1 MNTLPS
7 DLWHA
12 LVESLRHTELPAIT
26 FTEIVLVLL
35 LATALSIPRR
45 SWRYFGLLA
54 TVVHE
59 LGHAF
64 AAVTSGQRLSGIH
77 LRLDHSGTTTTYSRS
92 RTATV
97 WSCFWGYPVPGIVG
111 AAFVVCGFNG
121 WGPAAMAGSVLVLA
135 LSLLFLRNLTGFA
148 ITSVAIL
155 AVLAL
160 IMLVPDAFVGHVAVV
175 LGLALLVGAV
185 RDLFKLAHVHLRRRD
200 RLSSSDAY
208 LLFRATAVPSAVWIV
223 LFALL
228 VTGSWVVAW
237 QPISM
242 ILLGGA

>member
-12 LVESLRHTELPAIT
+12 LAESLRRTEIPAIT
-26 FTEIVLVLL
+26 FPEIVLVLL
-35 LATALSIPRR
+35 TATVLSIPRR

-77 LRLDHSGTTTTYSRS
+77 VRLDHSGTTTTYSRS
-92 RTATV
+92 KMATA

-111 AAFVVCGFNG
+111 AAYVVCGFSG
-121 WGPAAMAGSVLVLA
+121 WAPAAMAGGVLVLA
-135 LSLLFLRNLTGFA
+135 VSLLFLRNLAGFA
-148 ITSVAIL
+148 ITFAAIL
-155 AVLAL
+155 AAVAL
-160 IMLVPDAFVGHVAVV
+160 IMLVPDTLVGHVAVV

-208 LLFRATAVPSAVWIV
+208 LLFRATAVPSVVWIV

-237 QPISM
+237 QPIAV

>member
-1 MNTLPS
+1 
-7 DLWHA
+7 
-12 LVESLRHTELPAIT
+12 LVESLRRTEIPAIT
-26 FTEIVLVLL
+26 VTEIVLVLL

-92 RTATV
+92 TMATV

-111 AAFVVCGFNG
+111 AAFVVCGFSG
-121 WGPAAMAGSVLVLA
+121 WGPAAVATSVLVLVA
-135 LSLLFLRNLTGFA
+135 SLLFLRNLAGFA
-148 ITSVAIL
+148 ITSAAIL
-155 AVLAL
+155 GAVAL

-228 VTGSWVVAW
+228 VTGSWLVAW
-237 QPISM
+237 EPISM